1 MTNIEIKRKIS
12 LCKRGRGRMEI
23 ESKFLV
29 TNEEDFQALESLSEL
44 ASYVLSDAEV
54 QIIED
59 TYLDTQDKSIMVAGY
74 FLRVRKIQGELGSL
88 VTIKSLG
95 GFEDG
100 EYKREEYNSS
110 LPEEASIFECSNIR
124 IIKMILQFTAGF
136 ELFPHLSLNQKRIVR
151 KVKSGKKTIAETS
164 LDSVILKK
172 ESREKSYKEFEVEL
186 KDEGTSDDLRKIRDF
201 LHKHLNL
208 SEDPLSKF
216 ERAILFME
224 NLPEKK
230 FLSIRERAFC
240 EQLKE
245 QKDIFGKQAK
255 ILLALDKGQT
265 SDELSLLLGI
275 SINEIES
282 LRSNFENE
290 RLSVFPFT
298 FDEDKNPK
306 FYFQFT
312 GCVSEKEK
320 KSKDLKERDPENL
333 LDYYKA
339 DKHRAKKVRESA
351 LKLFEG
357 LFTYQDMEEEDK
369 KLLGLAAFLKEI
381 GNSTLPEAKNLMSR
395 EILLAHPIKGLK
407 MYEMLMLALIIK
419 LQNPVVSD
427 KNVIST
433 LRNSQ
438 TKLPP
443 ALQNKALMLAS
454 LMRVA
459 NLFEF
464 PIEARPGIV
473 RQHGD
478 DFEIEVIGIDLD
490 KDSKKAKRKSKL
502 WKSLFGRNLQFTQ
515 APDDEKIRNENEF
528 FTEKEL
534 KKEKKPGK
542 KKCKKPD
549 KLIVKP
555 TDPMGW
561 FGHRVLCSQ
570 FSCMLS
576 HEKGT
581 IKGEDIED
589 LHDMRVEVR
598 RMRAASKVFEAYLD
612 SEKLEP
618 HLKELKRTLKSLGKV
633 RDLDVFREKAKKYL
647 KTLPSGHEHDL
658 DPLFIVLSEERE
670 KARENLNDYLDSG
683 KYNRF
688 KNDFSD
694 TLSSPE
700 TLILP
705 TTSEKCDALPYRIMD
720 VLPSILYAHLA
731 DVDAYSEWVDGLF
744 IPVDRMHR
752 LRIAAK
758 GFRYTLEFF
767 ESVLGDDAKIMID
780 ELTNLQ
786 DHQGDLHDAI
796 VDIDLLNSFLKTG
809 KWGSNENGR
818 TSEKEDFSEGMEG
831 VEAYLKYK
839 EEELKNLLDT
849 FPEVW
854 GQIRNREFREKIER
868 NVKRLL
874 EISL

>member
-1 MTNIEIKRKIS
+1 
-12 LCKRGRGRMEI
+12 MEI

-29 TNEEDFQALESLSEL
+29 DNEADFQALESLSDL
-44 ASYVLSDAEV
+44 ASYVLSKAEV

-59 TYLDTQDKSIMVAGY
+59 TFFDTENRSIMVAGY
-74 FLRVRKIQGELGSL
+74 FLRVRKTQGKPGSL

-95 GFEDG
+95 GFKDG
-100 EYKREEYNSS
+100 THSREEYNSF
-110 LPEEASIFECSNIR
+110 LPEGASIFECSNIR
-124 IIKMILQFTAGF
+124 IIKMIFQFTAGL
-136 ELFPHLSLNQKRIVR
+136 ELFPLLSLNQKRMVR
-151 KVKSGKKTIAETS
+151 KVKSGDKIIAETS
-164 LDSVILKK
+164 LDSVILKNGG
-172 ESREKSYKEFEVEL
+172 REKSYYEFEVEL
-186 KDEGTSDDLRKIRDF
+186 KDEGTSDDLRNIRDF
-201 LHKHLNL
+201 LHKRLNL
-208 SEDPLSKF
+208 SEDSLSKF
-216 ERAILFME
+216 ERAALLME
-224 NLPEKK
+224 NVPEKK
-230 FLSIRERAFC
+230 FLSIREREFC
-240 EQLKE
+240 AQLVD
-245 QKDIFGKQAK
+245 QKDIYGKQAK
-255 ILLALDKGQT
+255 ILLAFNKGQT
-265 SDELSLLLGI
+265 SDELNLLLGI
-275 SINEIES
+275 PINEIEALHS
-282 LRSNFENE
+282 KFENE

-298 FDEDKNPK
+298 IDEDKNPK
-306 FYFQFT
+306 FYLQFT
-312 GCVSEKEK
+312 DCVSEKEEK
-320 KSKDLKERDPENL
+320 TKDLKEWDPENL
-333 LDYYKA
+333 LDYYEA
-339 DKHRAKKVRESA
+339 DKIRAEKVRENA
-351 LKLFEG
+351 LNLFEG
-357 LFTYQDMEEEDK
+357 LFIYREMEEEDK
-369 KLLGLAAFLKEI
+369 KLLGLAAYLKEI

-407 MYEMLMLALIIK
+407 IYEMLMLALIIK
-419 LQNPVVSD
+419 LQNPSVKE

-443 ALQNKALMLAS
+443 ALQNKALMLAA

-459 NLFEF
+459 DLFEF
-464 PIEARPGIV
+464 PYEARPGIIKQ
-473 RQHGD
+473 RGD
-478 DFEIEVIGIDLD
+478 DFEIEVIGVDLD
-490 KDSKKAKRKSKL
+490 KYSKKAKRKSEL
-502 WKSLFGRNLQFTQ
+502 WKYLFGRNLQFMQ
-515 APDDEKIRNENEF
+515 VPNDEKIRDENEF
-528 FTEKEL
+528 STEKEL

-542 KKCKKPD
+542 KKCKKPE
-549 KLIVKP
+549 KLTVKP
-555 TDPMGW
+555 TDSMGW

-589 LHDMRVEVR
+589 LHDMRVAVR
-598 RMRAASKVFEAYLD
+598 RMRAATKVFDAYLD

-618 HLKELKRTLKSLGKV
+618 HFKELKRTLKALGKV
-633 RDLDVFREKAKKYL
+633 RDLDVFREKAEKYL

-658 DPLFIVLSEERE
+658 DPLFTVLSEERE
-670 KARENLNDYLDSG
+670 KARENLIDYLDSG

-688 KNDFSD
+688 KNGFSD

-705 TTSEKCDALPYRIMD
+705 TTSEKCDALQYRIMD
-720 VLPSILYAHLA
+720 VLPSILYARLA
-731 DVDAYSEWVDGLF
+731 DVDAYSEWVTGLY

-767 ESVLGDDAKIMID
+767 ESVLGDDAKIMIE

-809 KWGSNENGR
+809 EWGSNENGS
-818 TSEKEDFSEGMEG
+818 TSEKEDFSKGMEG

-849 FPEVW
+849 FPETW
-854 GQIRNREFREKIER
+854 GKIRDREFRGNIER